1 MTTVI
6 AHSRPST
13 GRSLADLVERLGSIP
28 LTRIRRIPAPGTATE
43 DDLIFNND
51 VAKDARCE
59 LIDGVLVEKAAMSH
73 FEDLLA
79 TILITELQLYVR
91 RNRIAKVF
99 TNGALYR
106 PIQGNLRIPD
116 ATVCLNDKF
125 PSGRVERLPY
135 ADFAPDLA
143 AEILSASNTAA
154 EIERKRRELFAS
166 GMKLFWVVDPARRT
180 VDVYTSADHCQTL
193 TEDDVLG
200 GGDLLPGFQI
210 SIREWFREAE
220 EV

>member
-1 MTTVI
+1 MTATI
-6 AHSRPST
+6 TRSQPST
-13 GRSLADLVERLGSIP
+13 GRSLADLVEQLGGIS
-28 LTRIRRIPAPGTATE
+28 LTRIRRSPAPGIATE
-43 DDLIFNND
+43 EDLLLNND
-51 VAKDARCE
+51 IARDARCE

-79 TILITELQLYVR
+79 TILVTELQLYVR

-106 PIQGNLRIPD
+106 LVQGNFRIPD
-116 ATVCLNDKF
+116 VTVCLNDKF
-125 PSGRVERLPY
+125 PSGRVERIPY

-143 AEILSASNTAA
+143 AEILSASNTDA

-166 GMKLFWVVDPARRT
+166 GMKLFRVIDPARRT
-180 VDVYTSADHCQTL
+180 VEVYTSADACHTL
-193 TEDDVLG
+193 TESDILD
-200 GGDLLPGFQI
+200 GGDILPGFHL